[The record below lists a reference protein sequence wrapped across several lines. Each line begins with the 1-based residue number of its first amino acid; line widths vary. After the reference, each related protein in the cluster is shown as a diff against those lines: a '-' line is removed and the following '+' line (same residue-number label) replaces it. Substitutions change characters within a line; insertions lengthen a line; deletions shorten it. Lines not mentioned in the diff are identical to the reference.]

1 MLEKSIDLSSL
12 VDIDVGTSY
21 GGLNV
26 VLECCI
32 LIFVG
37 CYFCTAR
44 YHDEQGEKVV
54 RNDFKT

>member
-1 MLEKSIDLSSL
+1 MH
-12 VDIDVGTSY
+12 DIDVGTSY

-44 YHDEQGEKVV
+44 YHDEQGERVV